1 MIASTLT
8 NATHSYHFD
17 ETVVNNIVGNSFSED
32 GRHVLSGSTDGKLY
46 IWPTEAPAAKH
57 SIAGLP
63 LPSAVA
69 GSSSSSS
76 GAGSSSSSDRA
87 GTNSYHESFTAS
99 GGSPAVVTC
108 ACFVPEVT
116 GLLYIHNCTGATCC
130 L

>member
-1 MIASTLT
+1 MLSTSASTTLT
-8 NATHSYHFD
+8 PHYCNNNNHI
-17 ETVVNNIVGNSFSED
+17 VNRFSED
-32 GRHVLSGSTDGKLY
+32 GKHVLSGSTDGKLY

-76 GAGSSSSSDRA
+76 ASSSSDRA

-108 ACFVPEVT
+108 ACFVPEV
-116 GLLYIHNCTGATCC
+116 
-130 L
+130 